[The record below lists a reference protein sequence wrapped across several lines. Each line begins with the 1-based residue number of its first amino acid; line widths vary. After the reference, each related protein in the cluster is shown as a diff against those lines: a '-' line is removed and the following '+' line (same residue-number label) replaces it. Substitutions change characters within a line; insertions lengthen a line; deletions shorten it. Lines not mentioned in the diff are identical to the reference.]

1 MVIFLF
7 LFSNSSKVKYLG
19 LNTKKKQKI
28 GKKWAKLLILM
39 KLICNKIKIYG
50 KFYKLLTKFKTLVE
64 TDLCPRLHSV
74 AKICQQIIS
83 EEILG
88 KKVSSK
94 LLEKRKGK
102 KMF

>member
-1 MVIFLF
+1 
-7 LFSNSSKVKYLG
+7 
-19 LNTKKKQKI
+19 
-28 GKKWAKLLILM
+28 M

-83 EEILG
+83 EAILG
-88 KKVSSK
+88 KKRVSSK
-94 LLEKRKGK
+94 LSEKRKGK
-102 KMF
+102 KCFKMFFQSSRPIIFTVLDKISNLKLLYSDETRKEKSP